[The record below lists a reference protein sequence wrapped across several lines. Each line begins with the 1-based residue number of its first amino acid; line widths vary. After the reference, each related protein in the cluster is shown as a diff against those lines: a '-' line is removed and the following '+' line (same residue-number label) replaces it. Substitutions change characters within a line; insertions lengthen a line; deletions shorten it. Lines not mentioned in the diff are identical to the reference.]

1 MGGVRTERA
10 FPLQQAS
17 EASGGVLQRD
27 AGGVRLPDSGGLGG
41 NREVAVDEV
50 AGGGG
55 EPLERR
61 RDAPRLP
68 AGEQRGDRQDT
79 QPEYGHR
86 RPPAV
91 GAGADDGERDRGAD
105 HRHDPAVGG
114 DGYGDSEFARLAAAL
129 VHPPVATGL
138 GERGPHRPLPPT
150 RCPSG
155 V

>member
-1 MGGVRTERA
+1 VGDVRTERA
-10 FPLQQAS
+10 FPLQQVS

-41 NREVAVDEV
+41 NREVAVAEV

-55 EPLERR
+55 EPL
-61 RDAPRLP
+61 
-68 AGEQRGDRQDT
+68 
-79 QPEYGHR
+79 
-86 RPPAV
+86 
-91 GAGADDGERDRGAD
+91 ERDRGAD

-114 DGYGDSEFARLAAAL
+114 DGHGDSEFARLAAAL
-129 VHPPVATGL
+129 VHPPVATGP